1 MPPAVTAYI
10 GIGSNLADPSS
21 QVRQA
26 VLALK
31 KLPQT
36 RAIACSPLYRS
47 KPWGVSGQPDYI
59 NAVAALETT
68 LPALE
73 LLTQLQAIETAR
85 GRLRTVR
92 WGPRT
97 LDLDILLYGGLQLD
111 GPRLIVPHPRL
122 RERAFVLYPLHDL
135 APALRLPDGTTLATL
150 LAQCPPWEL
159 ERVEESELQSS
170 WPKNQAAPIT

>member
-1 MPPAVTAYI
+1 MQAVTAYI
-10 GIGSNLADPSS
+10 GIGSNLADPIA

-26 VLALK
+26 VFALDT
-31 KLPQT
+31 LSQT
-36 RAIACSPLYRS
+36 RCVARSSLYRS
-47 KPWGVSGQPDYI
+47 KPWGLPGQPGYI

-73 LLTQLQAIETAR
+73 LLTQLQDIETVQ
-85 GRLRTVR
+85 GRIRTVR

-97 LDLDILLYGGLQLD
+97 LDLDILLYGELQLG
-111 GPRLIVPHPRL
+111 GPYLIIPHPRL

-135 APALRLPDGTTLATL
+135 APELRLPDGTTLATL

-159 ERVEESELQSS
+159 ARVEESEVKTS
-170 WPKNQAAPIT
+170 WQKNQEAP

>member
-1 MPPAVTAYI
+1 MTAYI
-10 GIGSNLADPSS
+10 GIGSNLADPVA

-26 VLALK
+26 VLALGR
-31 KLPQT
+31 LSQS
-36 RAIACSPLYRS
+36 RSIACSSLYRS
-47 KPWGVSGQPDYI
+47 KPWGLPGQPDYI

-73 LLTQLQAIETAR
+73 LLTQLQALETAR
-85 GRLRTVR
+85 GRVRTVR

-97 LDLDILLYGGLQLD
+97 LDLDILLYGELQFD
-111 GPRLIVPHPRL
+111 EPRLIVPHPRL

-135 APALRLPDGTTLATL
+135 APELRLPDGMTLATL

-159 ERVEESELQSS
+159 ERVAESELQSF
-170 WPKNQAAPIT
+170 WQKNQEAPNKT

>member
-1 MPPAVTAYI
+1 MPAVTAYI
-10 GIGSNLADPSS
+10 GIGSNLADPVS
-21 QVRQA
+21 QVQQA

-36 RAIACSPLYRS
+36 GAIACSPLYRS
-47 KPWGVSGQPDYI
+47 QPWGVPGQPDYI

-73 LLTQLQAIETAR
+73 LLTQLQAIETAQ
-85 GRLRTVR
+85 GRVRTVR

-111 GPRLIVPHPRL
+111 GPRLIIPHPRL

-159 ERVEESELQSS
+159 ARVEKSELKNS
-170 WPKNQAAPIT
+170 WQKNQEAPIT